1 MLQIP
6 FADACVNQLLALA
19 FGDTNGC
26 EDVLWQG
33 DVSGDLN
40 EIYVTRAQVLTVCPQ
55 VLFTFQ
61 ALIAMSTVHQSV
73 PANGAATQL
82 LCALAPKE

>member
-1 MLQIP
+1 MLSAATLFALSSSASCCVLQIP

-40 EIYVTRAQVLTVCPQ
+40 EIHITRAHVLTVCHHRFS
-55 VLFTFQ
+55 LH
-61 ALIAMSTVHQSV
+61 SRR
-73 PANGAATQL
+73 
-82 LCALAPKE
+82 